1 MPTIVKRHYIP
12 MKPTLFCLSFRR
24 SSISAAILLSTVLS
38 VQLPLCAAPLAAQ
51 QIHISAAERSRSGI
65 STAVA
70 VNASSELAGHGG
82 ANDLALAG
90 TVVAPPALLAVAST
104 PYAGVVQQVHASS
117 LQPVRQG
124 AALLTMHS
132 QAWLEVQRD
141 YLQAATQAALA
152 EARAKREAAL
162 HADGII
168 AEVRLEES
176 RSAAMLARLNAD
188 ERAQALRAGGWDSK
202 AIQNLLRSRALTPEL
217 VLRASRAGTLLEL
230 NADAG
235 ARLDAGM
242 PVARI
247 SRSGPL
253 WIELQA
259 SRTQAERLRVGE
271 VLQVQDCGSA
281 RVIALG
287 SAVSTANQSVAVRAE
302 QIGTDDCLKLNAYV
316 EARMAPA
323 SKVAPAQVQGV
334 LVPASALVRRGAETY
349 LFVQNAAGFMAT
361 PVQAVQAGADLVR
374 VTGKVAAGDAVAVK
388 GLVVLKGSWAG
399 LGKEEAATA
408 PASAGGK

>member
-1 MPTIVKRHYIP
+1 MTS
-12 MKPTLFCLSFRR
+12 TLFCLSFRR
-24 SSISAAILLSTVLS
+24 SSISAAILLSSVLGA
-38 VQLPLCAAPLAAQ
+38 QLALAAAPLAAQ

-65 STAVA
+65 STAVVLA
-70 VNASSELAGHGG
+70 ASSEPAGYGG
-82 ANDLALAG
+82 SNDLALAG

-117 LQPVRQG
+117 LQSVKQG
-124 AALLTMHS
+124 APLLTMHS

-152 EARAKREAAL
+152 EARAQRDAGL
-162 HADGII
+162 HGDGII
-168 AEVRLEES
+168 SAARLEES

-202 AIQNLLRSRALTPEL
+202 AIQNLLRRRALTPEL
-217 VLRASRAGTLLEL
+217 VLRAPRSGTLLEL

-242 PVARI
+242 PVARV

-259 SRTQAERLRVGE
+259 SRVQAERLRVGQ
-271 VLQVQDCGSA
+271 VLQVQGCGSA

-302 QIGTDDCLKLNAYV
+302 QIGTEDCLKLNAYV

-323 SKVAPAQVQGV
+323 SKAGPAQTQGV
-334 LVPASALVRRGAETY
+334 LVPASALVRRGADTY
-349 LFVQNAAGFMAT
+349 VFVQNAAGFMAT
-361 PVQAVQAGADLVR
+361 PVQAVQAGADQVR

-399 LGKEEAATA
+399 LGKEAAA
-408 PASAGGK
+408 SPAASAGGK

>member
-1 MPTIVKRHYIP
+1 M
-12 MKPTLFCLSFRR
+12 
-24 SSISAAILLSTVLS
+24 LSTVLG

-51 QIHISAAERSRSGI
+51 QISISAAERSRSGI
-65 STAVA
+65 QTAVA
-70 VNASSELAGHGG
+70 VAASSEVPGHGG

-117 LQPVRQG
+117 LQAVRQG
-124 AALLTMHS
+124 TALLTMHS

-141 YLQAATQAALA
+141 YIQAATQAALA
-152 EARAKREAAL
+152 EARAKRDAAL
-162 HADGII
+162 HAEGII

-217 VLRASRAGTLLEL
+217 VLRAPRAGTLLEL
-230 NADAG
+230 SADAG

-259 SRTQAERLRVGE
+259 SRAQAERLRVGE
-271 VLQVQDCGSA
+271 VLQVQGCGSA

-302 QIGTDDCLKLNAYV
+302 QLATDDCLKLNAYV

-323 SKVAPAQVQGV
+323 SKVAAAQAQGV
-334 LVPASALVRRGAETY
+334 LVPASALVRRGAESY
-349 LFVQNAAGFMAT
+349 VFVQNAAGFMAT

-399 LGKEEAATA
+399 LGKEEAASA